1 VRRAPDWRFASL
13 WVRLHGDD
21 SQRAVLSAWPV
32 PIPADW
38 LSRVNAPIPGKE
50 HERMRIS
57 MARSRPFGDDAWVRR
72 TARRVGLM
80 HTLRSEGRPPKA
92 WCRKL
97 GKTT

>member
-1 VRRAPDWRFASL
+1 
-13 WVRLHGDD
+13 
-21 SQRAVLSAWPV
+21 V

-50 HERMRIS
+50 HGRMRIS

-72 TARRVGLM
+72 SARRLGLM

-92 WCRKL
+92 DRGRP